1 MMRKPLK
8 SNLRNYILE
17 MEKPINFSVKDVCV
31 IDGEML
37 LHKVYWPKT
46 IFKDV
51 LDEYIAYIKRR
62 YGNFKQVTC
71 VFDGYVNE
79 DST

>member
-1 MMRKPLK
+1 MRKPLK

-31 IDGEML
+31 IDGGML

-51 LDEYIAYIKRR
+51 LDEYIASIKRR